1 MGRPPF
7 VEPRAS
13 TTLGLRFPDWLQS
26 ELSRLNWVRLVL
38 TGVVALALQIG
49 VNYANDY
56 SDGVKGTDEAR
67 VGPLRLVG
75 SGLVAPKR
83 VRLAAVLCFAIACGA
98 GIILAA
104 ATSWW
109 LVAIGASAVVAAWG
123 YTGGPKPYGY
133 LGLGEVF
140 VFIYFGL
147 VATVGTVYIQLGYL
161 PAPVWFSATA
171 VGALS
176 VALLEANNLRDVTG
190 DRASNK
196 RTLAVRLGRSR
207 GAWLYLLAFAPVKL
221 GIIATALWFAAN
233 NDSLA
238 GASGVA
244 GWWPLLGLIGLFSL
258 LSVVRLVLSP
268 AEGRSLLP
276 LLGATGKAQ
285 LRTGLLFG
293 IGIVLTQ
300 AHWPS

>member
-1 MGRPPF
+1 
-7 VEPRAS
+7 
-13 TTLGLRFPDWLQS
+13 
-26 ELSRLNWVRLVL
+26 
-38 TGVVALALQIG
+38 

-75 SGLVAPKR
+75 SGLVPPKR
-83 VRLAAVLCFAIACGA
+83 VRLAAVLCFALACGA

-104 ATSWW
+104 STSWW
-109 LVAIGASAVVAAWG
+109 LVAIGASAVLAAWG

-133 LGLGEVF
+133 LGLGELF

-147 VATVGTVYIQLGYL
+147 VATVGTVYIQLGHL
-161 PAPVWFSATA
+161 RAPVWFAATA

-196 RTLAVRLGRSR
+196 RTLAVRLGRAR

-233 NDSLA
+233 NDSLT
-238 GASGVA
+238 GASGGA